1 MLYKCPPSVCGDYQ
15 VSGAC
20 VYYSG
25 NNLSLLNINYL
36 DNLNTIVQKINNFF
50 ISLPTQSVYV
60 IKNQYTDIP
69 STFTIPANQLLSTII
84 VYSTADEN
92 IEIDFNGNTLVPSF
106 TIQANVPETVL
117 INKFSLS
124 GSDVVFVS
132 TKPLGIL
139 TVIYVLIK
147 VQ

>member
-1 MLYKCPPSVCGDYQ
+1 MLYKCPPSICGDYQ

-69 STFTIPANQLLSTII
+69 SRFTIPANQLLSTII
-84 VYSTADEN
+84 VYSTANEI
-92 IEIDFNGNTLVPSF
+92 IEIDFNGNTLVPTF
-106 TIQANVPETVL
+106 PIQANVPETVL

-132 TKPLGIL
+132 TNPLGIL